1 MRKPIVLF
9 LMSSIITW
17 MVILFVGIE
26 RDLDEPVSKYYIRD
40 LIITEQI
47 MREFNEPEELKEKY
61 FRLTHENTQYP
72 FARFRLDHETYLQY
86 YVYPVMHRYPPFAI
100 AVFEREDS
108 LSYIF
113 NFNDE
118 MSIADGQAGSGN
130 IEMRF
135 NEMIDTLGF
144 SRDQFMILK
153 LVERVFGGMMG
164 LDSYSNADMEVIL
177 RDLKT
182 RKSIHLEKFEAE
194 VNDLPEVNWEDTF
207 LFGAYQGGMGFWL
220 IRIEPPS
227 LSEIDFHVTFRFIG
241 SSIYDI
247 LYV

>member
-17 MVILFVGIE
+17 MVILCVEIK
-26 RDLDEPVSKYYIRD
+26 RDQEEPISKYFKLDR
-40 LIITEQI
+40 IITEQI

-72 FARFRLDHETYLQY
+72 FARFRIDHETYLQY
-86 YVYPVMHRYPPFAI
+86 YVYPVIHRYPPFAI
-100 AVFEREDS
+100 VLFQREDS

-118 MSIADGQAGSGN
+118 LSLSEGKAGSGN
-130 IEMRF
+130 IEVRF
-135 NEMIDTLGF
+135 NEMIGTLGF
-144 SRDQFMILK
+144 SRDEFMIVK
-153 LVERVFGGMMG
+153 LIERVFGGMMG
-164 LDSYSNADMEVIL
+164 LKSYSKADMQVIL
-177 RDLKT
+177 RDLET
-182 RKSIHLEKFEAE
+182 RKTIPLEKFEAE
-194 VNDLPEVNWEDTF
+194 VNDLPEVNREDTF
-207 LFGAYQGGMGFWL
+207 LFEAYQGGIGFWL

-227 LSEIDFHVTFRFIG
+227 LSEIDFHVSFRFIG